1 MTTSPQF
8 ATLTPDECL
17 EVLQRNHVG
26 RLAYR
31 DGDRVDIQPLGYVAN
46 SRWLFMRSAYGARL
60 TALMKDPYVA
70 LQVDEIAG
78 PFDWRSVVVHGPIYL
93 LDGEGSLVERRE
105 ARRALEA
112 IQAVMPDAFT
122 PADPV
127 PERRFL
133 YGLNIHEM
141 KGRMATSG

>member
-1 MTTSPQF
+1 MTPSPQF
-8 ATLTPDECL
+8 VTLTPDQCL

-26 RLAYR
+26 RIAYR

-46 SRWLFMRSAYGARL
+46 SRWLFMRSAHGTRL
-60 TALMKDPYVA
+60 SALMKDPYVA
-70 LQVDEIAG
+70 LEVDEIEG
-78 PFDWRSVVVHGPIYL
+78 PFDWRSVVVHGTIYL
-93 LDGEGSLVERRE
+93 LDEDGGAVERRE
-105 ARRALEA
+105 SRRALDA
-112 IQAVMPDAFT
+112 IRAVMPKAFT

-133 YGLNIHEM
+133 YGLNIHDM